1 MKIPPIPLI
10 PSPQSSEAEL
20 ALGFKWAPV
29 EVGKRHRIGGGPD
42 WLQSDSTPACSCGM
56 QMDFYAQLDSV
67 GDKFSLA
74 DCGMIYVFVCWNC
87 FESKSILQS
96 S

>member
-1 MKIPPIPLI
+1 MKLPSIPLI
-10 PSPQSSEAEL
+10 PDPKTSESES
-20 ALGFKWAPV
+20 ALGFKWAPAS
-29 EVGKRHRIGGGPD
+29 VGNRHRIGGEPD
-42 WLQSDSTPACSCGM
+42 WLQSDQTPTCSCGLR
-56 QMDFYAQLDSV
+56 MDFYAQLDSV
-67 GDKFSLA
+67 GDKFCLA